1 MQDSCDERGRGMD
14 VMFELQNAPATMDFR
29 MNRVRIVVNE
39 NDQVVAAPA
48 RG

>member
-1 MQDSCDERGRGMD
+1 MQNSCDERGMNVDIR
-14 VMFELQNAPATMDFR
+14 FYLQHTPATMDFR

-39 NDQVVAAPA
+39 NDEVVAAPA